1 MIIWTEWVSR
11 CSWMLCDWVSA
22 FGCTYSHTAQ
32 HQTSSP
38 PPSPLR
44 GVVRFG
50 NTSVMTVITINSRRA
65 AHMPSY
71 KMHSAAHL
79 TVNCE
84 RIVQQLKCIW
94 CCWKITHRHT
104 NMPAERALLY
114 YVMRE
119 EAVKILHFSFCLA
132 AQEVCHRSFECRS
145 SLWTLWLANKPTWRA
160 LDRNAGTNLIWLA
173 RLTRQIAGEPRAAAT
188 PKLSSGVWC
197 GDEDNLHFLLSRIGA
212 CSNVW

>member
-1 MIIWTEWVSR
+1 MQSLDVWLGRRLGMHLFSHGSTPNKFAAAVVATSR
-11 CSWMLCDWVSA
+11 RRA
-22 FGCTYSHTAQ
+22 
-32 HQTSSP
+32 
-38 PPSPLR
+38 
-44 GVVRFG
+44 RFE

-84 RIVQQLKCIW
+84 RIVQQQRECIW
-94 CCWKITHRHT
+94 CCCCWKITHRKT

-145 SLWTLWLANKPTWRA
+145 SPWTLWLANKPTSWRA
-160 LDRNAGTNLIWLA
+160 LDRNADTNLIWLA
-173 RLTRQIAGEPRAAAT
+173 RLTRRKLRASRGGAHAAAT
-188 PKLSSGVWC
+188 PKLSSSLV
-197 GDEDNLHFLLSRIGA
+197 
-212 CSNVW
+212 